1 MKTCHNI
8 NIVVQNTGRYASP
21 LNGKSE
27 IPNNT
32 FSNITRAV
40 LLNLIHKK
48 ELVPSPI
55 SMSSG
60 FFFGIRIGCV
70 VMLLTSSGMEQ
81 DLHTNTSKNE
91 MLQSTFQ
98 MGMLQE
104 IILMIDHSAVISWD
118 IQILKD
124 LFSTGSQTRIVLST
138 EPIISGLMNIIIF
151 YIQKTITFQ
160 VVYSFSNILKSL
172 FIIKTSSTYSM

>member
-1 MKTCHNI
+1 MNFVAVCYATSYPFGFPSRRKLPPLEILNFLIATLSNKDKKVTIIRVYEYVSLGRSSEFMKTCHNI

-55 SMSSG
+55 SMPSG

-81 DLHTNTSKNE
+81 YLHTNTSKNE
-91 MLQSTFQ
+91 ML
-98 MGMLQE
+98 
-104 IILMIDHSAVISWD
+104 
-118 IQILKD
+118 
-124 LFSTGSQTRIVLST
+124 
-138 EPIISGLMNIIIF
+138 
-151 YIQKTITFQ
+151 
-160 VVYSFSNILKSL
+160 
-172 FIIKTSSTYSM
+172 